1 MSYQD
6 VGGSPRFYV
15 DHGLWLNTLE
25 LYTPPS
31 GAASLIHLNPTTII
45 DTPTWGEGI
54 SMPRYAPIN
63 YVAFLGHDG
72 GVMFPSWDNAASAA
86 SITSHING
94 GDSPTES
101 VPYNGFSIYL
111 FEDTEESYL
120 LAYHGYG
127 HHIGAISI
135 GSTYTMTNAPNI
147 SLTKSRDY
155 GGTKEFT
162 TYNGSSMSNTMWH
175 SAPKWGNL
183 GAWELGDGNP
193 VLSKSGRR
201 SWQLTFSYMDSGDLW
216 ASNQS
221 LSFIREDI
229 TDGTDSGDL
238 DNVGNFQDNLLT
250 DDSFFSQVWQKTLG
264 MTLPCI
270 LQIDSSNN
278 NPDQFAIVKGVSNS
292 LKATQSAP
300 NVYDISLSIEEVF

>member
-1 MSYQD
+1 MPYQNI
-6 VGGSPRFYV
+6 GGSPRFYV
-15 DHGLWLNTLE
+15 DHGLWLHTLG

-31 GAASLIHLNPTTII
+31 GATSLIHLNPSNMI
-45 DTPTWGEGI
+45 DAPPWNQGI
-54 SMPRYAPIN
+54 SIPRYAPIN
-63 YVAFLGHDG
+63 YIAYLGHDG
-72 GVMFPSWDNAASAA
+72 GAMFPSWDNAASVA

-94 GDSPTES
+94 SDSQGTS

-120 LAYHGYG
+120 LGYIG
-127 HHIGAISI
+127 FGQHIGAISI
-135 GSTYTMTNAPNI
+135 GSTYTMPNAPNL
-147 SLTKSRDY
+147 SLTMSREY
-155 GGTKEFT
+155 GLTKEFT
-162 TYNGSSMSNTMWH
+162 TYNGSSMSNSMIT
-175 SAPKWGNL
+175 PNKWGDL

-193 VLSKSGRR
+193 ALSKSGRR
-201 SWQLTFSYMDSGDLW
+201 TWQLTFSYMGSDDLW
-216 ASNQS
+216 GSNQS

-238 DNVGNFQDNLLT
+238 DDDGNFQYNLLT
-250 DDSFFSQVWQKTLG
+250 DDNFFSQVWQRTLG

-278 NPDQFAIVKGVSNS
+278 NPDQFAIVRGVSNS

-300 NVYDISLSIEEVF
+300 SVYDISLSIEEVF

>member
-101 VPYNGFSIYL
+101 VPYNGLSIYFDVL
-111 FEDTEESYL
+111 FIVRNFLGETMEEQK
-120 LAYHGYG
+120 
-127 HHIGAISI
+127 
-135 GSTYTMTNAPNI
+135 N
-147 SLTKSRDY
+147 
-155 GGTKEFT
+155 
-162 TYNGSSMSNTMWH
+162 
-175 SAPKWGNL
+175 
-183 GAWELGDGNP
+183 
-193 VLSKSGRR
+193 VLPI
-201 SWQLTFSYMDSGDLW
+201 M
-216 ASNQS
+216 
-221 LSFIREDI
+221 
-229 TDGTDSGDL
+229 
-238 DNVGNFQDNLLT
+238 
-250 DDSFFSQVWQKTLG
+250 
-264 MTLPCI
+264 
-270 LQIDSSNN
+270 
-278 NPDQFAIVKGVSNS
+278 
-292 LKATQSAP
+292 
-300 NVYDISLSIEEVF
+300 EVL